1 MIEKFPLCQRLPCQ
15 GSCRRR
21 RLRGFLITIAY
32 YTPPGGQNL
41 TEQVDNIMREI
52 QIAQNKTL
60 KLTNV
65 LARKIEAEEFANLQ
79 IVLTQ
84 MQNFMKSNN
93 AQPIGPMIQCV
104 KIPGGPNPQP
114 EVYMMQ
120 QTTQLIPRMEPGYT
134 QDAVLRVRGC
144 LYAHYTGPMSQS
156 GLASQKLNI
165 FAFENELELNGNV
178 YTIFVNQDDD
188 DAVVDVFMETK

>member
-1 MIEKFPLCQRLPCQ
+1 MPKAPLSGELSPQATERF
-15 GSCRRR
+15 S
-21 RLRGFLITIAY
+21 Y
-32 YTPPGGQNL
+32 YDCLLHPSPAGGQNL

-144 LYAHYTGPMSQS
+144 MYAHYTGPMSQS

>member
-1 MIEKFPLCQRLPCQ
+1 MCQ
-15 GSCRRR
+15 
-21 RLRGFLITIAY
+21 
-32 YTPPGGQNL
+32 
-41 TEQVDNIMREI
+41 D
-52 QIAQNKTL
+52 
-60 KLTNV
+60 
-65 LARKIEAEEFANLQ
+65 
-79 IVLTQ
+79 
-84 MQNFMKSNN
+84 
-93 AQPIGPMIQCV
+93 
-104 KIPGGPNPQP
+104 PQP

>member
-1 MIEKFPLCQRLPCQ
+1 
-15 GSCRRR
+15 
-21 RLRGFLITIAY
+21 
-32 YTPPGGQNL
+32 
-41 TEQVDNIMREI
+41 MREI

-84 MQNFMKSNN
+84 MHNFLKSNN
-93 AQPIGPMIQCV
+93 AQPLCPIIQCV
-104 KIPGGPNPQP
+104 KIPAGPNPQP

-120 QTTQLIPRMEPGYT
+120 QATQLIPRMEAGYSM
-134 QDAVLRVRGC
+134 DAVLRVRNC
-144 LYAHYTGPMSQS
+144 LYAHYVGPMSQS

-165 FAFENELELNGNV
+165 IGF
-178 YTIFVNQDDD
+178 
-188 DAVVDVFMETK
+188 

>member
-1 MIEKFPLCQRLPCQ
+1 
-15 GSCRRR
+15 
-21 RLRGFLITIAY
+21 
-32 YTPPGGQNL
+32 
-41 TEQVDNIMREI
+41 MREI

-120 QTTQLIPRMEPGYT
+120 QTTQLIPPWSRATP
-134 QDAVLRVRGC
+134 R
-144 LYAHYTGPMSQS
+144 
-156 GLASQKLNI
+156 KLVS
-165 FAFENELELNGNV
+165 AGAAAW
-178 YTIFVNQDDD
+178 TPTTP
-188 DAVVDVFMETK
+188 AP

>member
-1 MIEKFPLCQRLPCQ
+1 
-15 GSCRRR
+15 
-21 RLRGFLITIAY
+21 
-32 YTPPGGQNL
+32 
-41 TEQVDNIMREI
+41 MREI

-156 GLASQKLNI
+156 GL
-165 FAFENELELNGNV
+165 ELELNGNV

>member
-1 MIEKFPLCQRLPCQ
+1 
-15 GSCRRR
+15 
-21 RLRGFLITIAY
+21 
-32 YTPPGGQNL
+32 
-41 TEQVDNIMREI
+41 MREI

-93 AQPIGPMIQCV
+93 AQPVGPMIQCI

-120 QTTQLIPRMEPGYT
+120 QTTQLIPAWSRATPRT
-134 QDAVLRVRGC
+134 LCSGC
-144 LYAHYTGPMSQS
+144 AAACTPTTP
-156 GLASQKLNI
+156 AP
-165 FAFENELELNGNV
+165 
-178 YTIFVNQDDD
+178 
-188 DAVVDVFMETK
+188 

>member
-1 MIEKFPLCQRLPCQ
+1 
-15 GSCRRR
+15 
-21 RLRGFLITIAY
+21 
-32 YTPPGGQNL
+32 
-41 TEQVDNIMREI
+41 MREI

-120 QTTQLIPRMEPGYT
+120 QTTLHPGRCSPRARLPVRPLHRPHEPERPC
-134 QDAVLRVRGC
+134 QPEAEHLC
-144 LYAHYTGPMSQS
+144 L
-156 GLASQKLNI
+156 
-165 FAFENELELNGNV
+165 
-178 YTIFVNQDDD
+178 
-188 DAVVDVFMETK
+188 

>member
-1 MIEKFPLCQRLPCQ
+1 
-15 GSCRRR
+15 
-21 RLRGFLITIAY
+21 
-32 YTPPGGQNL
+32 
-41 TEQVDNIMREI
+41 MREI

-134 QDAVLRVRGC
+134 QDAVMRAKGC

-165 FAFENELELNGNV
+165 YAFENEIELNGNV

-188 DAVVDVFMETK
+188 DAIVDVFMETK

>member
-1 MIEKFPLCQRLPCQ
+1 
-15 GSCRRR
+15 
-21 RLRGFLITIAY
+21 
-32 YTPPGGQNL
+32 
-41 TEQVDNIMREI
+41 MREI

-104 KIPGGPNPQP
+104 KIPSGPNPQP